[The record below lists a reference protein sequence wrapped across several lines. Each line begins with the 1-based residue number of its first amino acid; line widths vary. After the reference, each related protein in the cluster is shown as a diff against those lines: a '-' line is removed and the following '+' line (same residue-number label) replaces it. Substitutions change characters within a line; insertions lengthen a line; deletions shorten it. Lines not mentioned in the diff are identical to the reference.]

1 MNGQLGGVY
10 LAIVDSNKLDG
21 EGRIGISIPHSDKA
35 GSYPAR
41 LASLMA
47 GDQRGVLFLPE
58 KGDEVLVA
66 FINGLPGAPVVVGS
80 LWSRADKPP
89 ESNSDGKND
98 VKLIKT
104 RGGNEIR
111 LTDQSGGERIE
122 ITGKGGKTRIRLD
135 IAKETIEITASGG
148 ITLKGSKIT
157 LDGNVDVTKT
167 LVVGSTS
174 PSKTTIDGNQITGS

>member
-1 MNGQLGGVY
+1 MNSELGGVY
-10 LAIVDSNKLDG
+10 LAIVDSNKLDA

-41 LASLMA
+41 IASLLA

-66 FINGLPGAPVVVGS
+66 FINGIPDAPVIIGS
-80 LWSRADKPP
+80 LWSRVDKPP
-89 ESNSDGKND
+89 SANTDGKND

-111 LTDQSGGERIE
+111 LTDTSNGEQIE
-122 ITGKGGKTRIRLD
+122 ISGKEGKTRVTLD
-135 IAKETIEITASGG
+135 VANEKIEIKA
-148 ITLKGSKIT
+148 SKIT
-157 LDGNVDVTKT
+157 LSGDVDITKK
-167 LVVGSTS
+167 LVVGVGAAT
-174 PSKTTIDGNQITGS
+174 KTTIDGNQITGS

>member
-10 LAIVDSNKLDG
+10 LAIVDSNKLDA
-21 EGRIGISIPHSDKA
+21 EGRIGIAIPHSDRA

-47 GDQRGVLFLPE
+47 GDQRGVLFVPE

-66 FINGLPGAPVVVGS
+66 FVNGLPDVPVVIGG
-80 LWSRADKPP
+80 LWSRVDKPP
-89 ESNSDGKND
+89 EPNADGKND

-111 LTDQSGGERIE
+111 LTDRSGGERIE
-122 ITGKGGKTRIRLD
+122 ITGKGAKTRITLD
-135 IAKETIEITASGG
+135 IASDKIEITANGG
-148 ITLKGSKIT
+148 VTIKGSKIT
-157 LDGNVDVTKT
+157 LDGNVDITKT
-167 LVVGSTS
+167 LVVGSK
-174 PSKTTIDGNQITGS
+174 SKTTIDGNQITGS